1 MKLTLVC
8 PHCSAELE
16 LDDIAPGTRFEC
28 PGCGGE
34 CIAPGAD
41 PPAPTPRPRQL
52 RIPARRDTAPPPV
65 NVTVQQQRQPVLLA
79 AIRGC
84 LILLSMAVILA
95 LVVTGCNLLG
105 LFGAAHVAK
114 QTAEVLAATMPGV
127 PAAKNLATAP
137 GVKPAEHR
145 SAGTSADVPA
155 WTAEVRTDPMTD
167 GRTIRATLRENN
179 PPGSIFER
187 PATLAL
193 ELDERDGIRF
203 GVFGV
208 EAFSIG
214 RFEADV
220 RWDDAPAETLPWS
233 WSGGVGTCLRD
244 GRELFDKLRA
254 SRRLR
259 LRVPIPGRNRDAEFS
274 LGGLV
279 AALER
284 ADPGRAIRNAAEQ
297 ANRAAF
303 GWQTKRETDGTVA
316 VCKRARDA
324 WAGVGEISPAV
335 LIVML
340 RSDGSVG
347 VVGIQTGSTVIGNG
361 RWDTKIGAFPARAE
375 PWNASASGGS
385 AVYGGDAV
393 DLVRRLERARTLR
406 VDVHAGFEH
415 AEVEW
420 RLDGLSAAL
429 AAARRG
435 VADL

>member
-1 MKLTLVC
+1 MKLDFVC
-8 PHCSAELE
+8 PRCGAELE
-16 LDDIAPGTRFEC
+16 LDDIDPGTRFEC

-34 CIAPGAD
+34 CIAPGAE
-41 PPAPTPRPRQL
+41 PAAPRMRRQL
-52 RIPARRDTAPPPV
+52 RIPARRDAAPAPV
-65 NVTVQQQRQPVLLA
+65 SVTVQAPQRGIFATAFRGCAVLLV
-79 AIRGC
+79 
-84 LILLSMAVILA
+84 MAVL
-95 LVVTGCNLLG
+95 LVVAIAGCNVLG
-105 LFGAAHVAK
+105 LFGAAHVAQK
-114 QTAEVLAATMPGV
+114 AAEALDAAT
-127 PAAKNLATAP
+127 PAAAP

-145 SAGTSADVPA
+145 SAGTSADVPV
-155 WTAEVRTDPMTD
+155 WTAEIRTDPMTD
-167 GRTIRATLRENN
+167 VRTVRATLRENN

-193 ELDERDGIRF
+193 ELDERDGIRV

-208 EAFSIG
+208 DAFSLG
-214 RFEADV
+214 RFEAAV

-274 LGGLV
+274 LGGLT
-279 AALER
+279 AALDG

-297 ANRAAF
+297 AHRTAF
-303 GWQTKRETDGTVA
+303 GWQTKRDTDGTVA

-324 WAGVGEISPAV
+324 WASVGGISPAILV
-335 LIVML
+335 VML
-340 RSDGSVG
+340 RADGAVG

-361 RWDTKIGAFPARAE
+361 RWDTKIGAFPARGE

-385 AVYGGDAV
+385 AVYGGDPV

-406 VDVHAGFEH
+406 VDVHAGLEN
-415 AEVEW
+415 AEIEW
-420 RLDGLSAAL
+420 RLDGLADAL

>member
-41 PPAPTPRPRQL
+41 PPAPASRPRQL
-52 RIPARRDTAPPPV
+52 RIPARRDTAPAPV
-65 NVTVQQQRQPVLLA
+65 AVTVQAPQRGIFA
-79 AIRGC
+79 TAFRGC
-84 LILLSMAVILA
+84 GILLVMAIL
-95 LVVTGCNLLG
+95 LVVAIVGCNVLG
-105 LFGAAHVAK
+105 LFGAATVAK
-114 QTAEVLAATMPGV
+114 KAAEALDAAAPAVAATSPG
-127 PAAKNLATAP
+127 A
-137 GVKPAEHR
+137 KPAEHR

-167 GRTIRATLRENN
+167 VRTIRATLRENN

-193 ELDERDGIRF
+193 ELDERDGIRV

-208 EAFSIG
+208 DAFSIG
-214 RFEADV
+214 RAEADV

-244 GRELFDKLRA
+244 GRELFDKLRV

-274 LGGLV
+274 LGGLT
-279 AALER
+279 AALDG

-297 ANRAAF
+297 AHRTAF
-303 GWQTKRETDGTVA
+303 GWQTKRDTDGTVA

-324 WAGVGEISPAV
+324 WAAVDGISPALLV
-335 LIVML
+335 VML
-340 RSDGSVG
+340 RADGSVG

-385 AVYGGDAV
+385 AVYGGDPV

-406 VDVHAGFEH
+406 VDVHAGLEH
-415 AEVEW
+415 AEIEW
-420 RLDGLSAAL
+420 RLDGLADAL
-429 AAARRG
+429 SAARRG

>member
-34 CIAPGAD
+34 CIAPGAE
-41 PPAPTPRPRQL
+41 PAAPRMRRQL

-84 LILLSMAVILA
+84 LVLLAMAVILA

-114 QTAEVLAATMPGV
+114 QTAEALAAATSSAAGAK
-127 PAAKNLATAP
+127 PAAGAAKEAP
-137 GVKPAEHR
+137 A
-145 SAGTSADVPA
+145 ADVPL
-155 WTAEVRTDPMTD
+155 WTAEIRTDPMTD
-167 GRTIRATLRENN
+167 VRTIRATLRENN
-179 PPGSIFER
+179 PPGTIFER

-193 ELDERDGIRF
+193 ELDERNGIYV

-208 EAFSIG
+208 GTFSIG
-214 RFEADV
+214 RAEADV

-274 LGGLV
+274 LGGLS
-279 AALER
+279 AALDR
-284 ADPGRAIRNAAEQ
+284 ADPGRTIRTAAKQSADELHDWRV
-297 ANRAAF
+297 N
-303 GWQTKRETDGTVA
+303 GNILLKP
-316 VCKRARDA
+316 ARDS
-324 WAGVGEISPAV
+324 WATSDGRTVPVVLSIHLDDSGRIKGV
-335 LIVML
+335 LIL
-340 RSDGSVG
+340 
-347 VVGIQTGSTVIGNG
+347 TGEELILDG
-361 RWDTKIGAFPARAE
+361 RWLTKIGATPPE
-375 PWNASASGGS
+375 QLPWKALQGAAAFSGDS
-385 AVYGGDAV
+385 V
-393 DLVRRLERARTLR
+393 DFVRRLERARTLR
-406 VDVHAGFEH
+406 VDVHAGLGH

-420 RLDGLSAAL
+420 RLDGLSDAL

-435 VADL
+435 VAEL

>member
-1 MKLTLVC
+1 MTLTLVC

-16 LDDIAPGTRFEC
+16 LDDIAPGARFEC

-41 PPAPTPRPRQL
+41 PPAPAPAPRPRQL

-65 NVTVQQQRQPVLLA
+65 NVTVQTQRQPVLLA

-84 LILLSMAVILA
+84 LILLAMAVILA
-95 LVVTGCNLLG
+95 LIVTGCNLLG
-105 LFGAAHVAK
+105 LLGAAHVAK
-114 QTAEVLAATMPGV
+114 QTAEALAAAMPGGRDAK
-127 PAAKNLATAP
+127 PLAAATA
-137 GVKPAEHR
+137 A
-145 SAGTSADVPA
+145 AGTADDAPLWSA
-155 WTAEVRTDPMTD
+155 EIHTDPMTD
-167 GRTIRATLRENN
+167 MRTVRATLRENN
-179 PPGSIFER
+179 PPGTIFER

-274 LGGLV
+274 LGGL
-279 AALER
+279 ASALDR

-297 ANRAAF
+297 AHRTAF
-303 GWQTKRETDGTVA
+303 GWQTKREADGTVA

-324 WAGVGEISPAV
+324 WAGVGGISPAI

-340 RSDGSVG
+340 RADGAVG
-347 VVGIQTGSTVIGNG
+347 VVGIQAGATVIGDG

-375 PWNASASGGS
+375 PWNASSSGGS
-385 AVYGGDAV
+385 AIYGGDAV

-406 VDVHAGFEH
+406 VDVHAGFDH

-420 RLDGLSAAL
+420 RLDGLSDAL
-429 AAARRG
+429 AAARGG